1 VSLRFQGRVIDP
13 SEWKPVVPG
22 SRSSAPVEQVI
33 AAFRLKRP
41 FMSPRA
47 LTIFLF
53 LLAFVGE
60 IAAQTPP
67 PASAESR
74 GPLGSPEIV
83 EILGISV
90 EGTTD
95 EYTNSFIQQTSRLT
109 VGQKLTIP
117 GDPVLGDA
125 IRSIYRL
132 STYEDVQI
140 LQERKVG
147 TGVYLV
153 IRVREVPKLR
163 AYEFTGIKKG
173 HAKDLQKEVPLVTRG
188 PMHES
193 SIVRSVQIIE
203 DFYAKKGYPLT
214 EVEVL
219 KERHDDN
226 TVSIEFK
233 IDRGAKA
240 RVRDIIIT
248 GNEGLT
254 ESSLIKAMETKPKK
268 GWKFWRSGKLDQAE
282 YDKDMDR
289 IVAKYNE
296 KGYYDAEVL
305 SDSVYIVNA
314 ETGKPSIAIEIEVR
328 EGPQYS
334 VRNIS
339 WEGNTLYSDEVLNQ
353 RLGFLPGQTYN
364 SKQLQ
369 ENLYGAGKDN
379 DVSSLYYNSGYM
391 RFGVQPEISVDGD
404 SLDLKFDVFEGD
416 VYSIGTVEIAGNVK
430 TNDHV
435 VRRELT
441 TVPGRTFSRSQ
452 IQESIRRLMQLN
464 YFTQESLAGG
474 PGIDIREESKTVD
487 LKYKLEETGTDQLEL
502 SGTWGRFGL
511 ILQLRFN
518 FNNFSAQNLFKKGAW
533 KPLPAGDGQR
543 LSVGI
548 QTNGRRYQQY
558 SLSYTEPWFKG
569 KSRPVGFST
578 SFSRIAGLT
587 VIDNSGGQLLTFSQ
601 RIFFEQRLKRPDPWF
616 SFSSTIGYQY
626 YDNRDWIS
634 TLPSGVSQQVTFTQA
649 LTRNNTNHPL
659 FPSVGSK
666 FSLSLEIAPP
676 IGKLIQYHKWRL
688 SNSWNTPIMNK
699 VSFGLSADFGF
710 IGSLDKRDVAF
721 ERFIVG
727 GSPFETQGFYS
738 FFGKDIVYLRGYPLG
753 ALGPRSDSNDPFGGK
768 ILNKYSAELRWMAI
782 QSEQLQ
788 AAPYLFID
796 AANAWDSFK
805 SYNPTDVYRSA
816 GFGMRFFLP
825 ILGMVEMA
833 YGYNYDS
840 FEPINSKHDGSKKW
854 TFQFS
859 LGQGFGN

>member
-1 VSLRFQGRVIDP
+1 MSLR
-13 SEWKPVVPG
+13 
-22 SRSSAPVEQVI
+22 
-33 AAFRLKRP
+33 
-41 FMSPRA
+41 A
-47 LTIFLF
+47 LLSFF
-53 LLAFVGE
+53 CLLTLVGE
-60 IAAQTPP
+60 IAAQD
-67 PASAESR
+67 PAQAVNASR
-74 GPLGSPEIV
+74 GPLGSPEIL

-90 EGTTD
+90 EGTSD

-125 IRSIYRL
+125 IRSIFRL

-140 LQERKVG
+140 LQERRVG
-147 TGVYLV
+147 SGIYLV
-153 IRVREVPKLR
+153 IKVKEVPKLR

-173 HAKDLQKEVPLVTRG
+173 HAKDLQKEIPLVTRG
-188 PMHES
+188 PMQES
-193 SIVRSVQIIE
+193 SIARSIQIVK
-203 DFYAKKGYPLT
+203 DFYAEKGYPLT
-214 EVEVL
+214 TVDVKREAHE
-219 KERHDDN
+219 DN
-226 TVSIEFK
+226 TISLTFEV
-233 IDRGAKA
+233 DRGAKA
-240 RVRDIIIT
+240 RVRDIIIS
-248 GNEGLT
+248 GNEGLKDAT
-254 ESSLIKAMETKPKK
+254 LVKAMKTKPKK
-268 GWKFWRSGKLDQAE
+268 GWRFWRSGKLDRSE
-282 YDKDMDR
+282 YERDIAR
-289 IVAKYNE
+289 IIEKYNE
-296 KGYYDAEVL
+296 NGYYDAEVL
-305 SDSVYIVNA
+305 RDTVMVVDADS
-314 ETGKPSIAIEIEVR
+314 GSPSMAIEIDVR
-328 EGPQYS
+328 EGPQYHI
-334 VRNIS
+334 RDIS
-339 WEGNTLYSDEVLNQ
+339 WEGNTLYSDNELNQ
-353 RLGFLPGQTYN
+353 RLGFISGETYN

-369 ENLYGAGKDN
+369 ENLYGAGKDS

-391 RFGVQPEISVDGD
+391 RFGVQPEVVVEGD
-404 SLDLKFDVFEGD
+404 SLDLKFEVFEGD

-441 TVPGRTFSRSQ
+441 TVPGRTFSRGQ

-464 YFTQESLAGG
+464 YFTQESLAAG
-474 PGIDIREESKTVD
+474 PGIDIREESRTVD
-487 LKYKLEETGTDQLEL
+487 LKYNLEETGTDQLEL

-518 FNNFSAQNLFKKGAW
+518 FNNFSAQNIFKKDAW

-543 LSVGI
+543 MSVGI

-558 SLSYTEPWFKG
+558 SLSYTEPWFRG
-569 KSRPVGFST
+569 KPRPVGFAT

-587 VIDNSGGQLLTFSQ
+587 VLDAGGGELLTFSQ
-601 RIFFEQRLKRPDPWF
+601 RVFFEQRLKRPDPWF
-616 SFSSTIGYQY
+616 SFSSTVGYQY

-634 TLPSGVSQQVTFTQA
+634 TLPNGVSQQVTFKQA
-649 LTRNNTNHPL
+649 LTRNNTDHPL
-659 FPSVGSK
+659 FPSMGSK

-676 IGKLIQYHKWRL
+676 IGDLIQYHKWRL
-688 SNSWNTPIMNK
+688 TNSWNTPILRK
-699 VSFGLSADFGF
+699 VSLGLSADYGF

-738 FFGKDIVYLRGYPLG
+738 FFGKDIVYMRGYPLG
-753 ALGPRSDSNDPFGGK
+753 ALGPRSEGNDPFGGK

-782 QSEQLQ
+782 ATEQLQ
-788 AAPYLFID
+788 AAPYAFID
-796 AANAWDSFK
+796 AANAWDSFN

-833 YGYNYDS
+833 YGYNFDT

-859 LGQGFGN
+859 LGQGFGQ

>member
-1 VSLRFQGRVIDP
+1 M
-13 SEWKPVVPG
+13 
-22 SRSSAPVEQVI
+22 SS
-33 AAFRLKRP
+33 
-41 FMSPRA
+41 RA
-47 LTIFLF
+47 LIIILF

-60 IAAQTPP
+60 IAAQTP
-67 PASAESR
+67 AQTTAQSR
-74 GPLGSPEIV
+74 GPLGAPEIV

-90 EGTTD
+90 EGTSD

-109 VGQKLTIP
+109 VGQKLTLP
-117 GDPVLGDA
+117 GDPALGDA

-132 STYEDVQI
+132 STYEDVQV

-153 IRVREVPKLR
+153 IKVREVPKLKS
-163 AYEFTGIKKG
+163 YEFTGVKKG
-173 HAKDLQKEVPLVTRG
+173 HAKDLQKEVPLITRG
-188 PMHES
+188 PVHES
-193 SIVRSVQIIE
+193 SIARSVQIIE

-214 EVEVL
+214 QVEVL
-219 KERHDDN
+219 RESHEDN
-226 TVSIEFK
+226 TVSLNFK
-233 IDRGAKA
+233 IDRGHKA
-240 RVRDIIIT
+240 RVRSISVS
-248 GNEGLT
+248 GNEGL
-254 ESSLIKAMETKPKK
+254 SDAAIVKAMKTKPKK
-268 GWKFWRSGKLDQAE
+268 GWRFWRSGKLDQDE
-282 YDKDMDR
+282 YDKDMGR
-289 IVAKYNE
+289 ILERYNE

-305 SDSVYIVNA
+305 RDSVYVKNA
-314 ETGKPSIAIEIEVR
+314 STGKPSIAIEIEVR
-328 EGPQYS
+328 EGPQYHI
-334 VRNIS
+334 RDIT
-339 WEGNTLYSDEVLNQ
+339 WEGNTLYSDAVLNE
-353 RLGFLPGQTYN
+353 RLGFLSGQTYN
-364 SKQLQ
+364 SKQLT
-369 ENLYGAGKDN
+369 ENLYGAGKDD
-379 DVSSLYYNSGYM
+379 DVSSLYYNAGYM
-391 RFGVQPEISVDGD
+391 RFGVQPEITVDGD

-416 VYSIGTVEIAGNVK
+416 VYSLGTVEIAGNVK

-487 LKYKLEETGTDQLEL
+487 LKYNLEETGTDQLEL

-511 ILQLRFN
+511 ILQLRFS

-533 KPLPAGDGQR
+533 NPLPAGDGQR

-558 SLSYTEPWFKG
+558 SLSFTEPWFKG
-569 KSRPVGFST
+569 KPRPVGFST
-578 SFSRIAGLT
+578 SFSKISGLQ
-587 VIDNSGGQLLTFSQ
+587 VIDDSGGRLLTFSQ
-601 RIFFEQRLKRPDPWF
+601 RVFFEQRLKRPDPWF
-616 SFSSTIGYQY
+616 SFSSTVGYQY
-626 YDNRDWIS
+626 YDNQDWIS

-676 IGKLIQYHKWRL
+676 IGNLIQYHKWRL

-699 VSFGLSADFGF
+699 VSFGLSADFGY

-727 GSPFETQGFYS
+727 GSPFETQGFLS

-753 ALGPRSDSNDPFGGK
+753 ALGPRSESNDPFGGK
-768 ILNKYSAELRWMAI
+768 ILNKYTAELRWMAI

-788 AAPYLFID
+788 AAPYMFID
-796 AANAWDSFK
+796 AANAWDSFN

-833 YGYNYDS
+833 YGYNYDT

-859 LGQGFGN
+859 LGQGFGQ